1 MHMRGLIRLLFAIL
15 AVMLL
20 LGASNCT
27 KNSDAD
33 APQFVTTLTVENS
46 SSQPTTAFAQGE
58 PVQFLLTIRNR
69 SAQAQSLF
77 FNSDEV
83 LNLAVV
89 DTGTATVVWTCDNDT
104 TTACL
109 IGTSLGTPA
118 TGGAGFNEL
127 DFAPFET
134 KTVTITW
141 NQTNDAGNQV
151 TINDG
156 GTAVTDTT
164 GKYEVFG
171 GFTVYNTT
179 GPGDAADNGSSMA
192 EGPPTSSQ
200 MFPSVYRSTLSAF
213 TIQ

>member
-1 MHMRGLIRLLFAIL
+1 MHSAIRLVFGLSA
-15 AVMLL
+15 AALL

-33 APQFVTTLTVENS
+33 APQFVTSLTVENT

-58 PVQFLLTIRNR
+58 PIQFLLTIRNR
-69 SAQAQSLF
+69 SASAQSLF

-104 TTACL
+104 TTACV
-109 IGTSLGTPA
+109 IGTSLGTPS
-118 TGGAGFNEL
+118 TGGAGFNEI
-127 DFAPFET
+127 DFQPFET

-141 NQTNDAGNQV
+141 NQTNDSGAQV
-151 TINDG
+151 AINDG
-156 GTAVTDTT
+156 GTAITDTT

-179 GPGDAADNGSSMA
+179 GPGNAADNGSSMA